1 MSVARAAVTVVRCT
15 RMRHTRCFPVC
26 LHGMLMASWFTEL
39 GPTARESRPRWCP
52 CSLGHSESRASV
64 SSQGR
69 GRSHSAGVCPARVPE
84 VQSSSRPRRPLS
96 APLVRGGR
104 AAVSLVFS
112 APDRAHVPLGGGKEL
127 ALHDA
132 CECVRSLKRPDA
144 AGLWYVYSAFSMEAA
159 DLYSRRIFHCSFN
172 KMRKYLL

>member
-1 MSVARAAVTVVRCT
+1 MSVRAPSGTQSQG
-15 RMRHTRCFPVC
+15 
-26 LHGMLMASWFTEL
+26 LQ
-39 GPTARESRPRWCP
+39 
-52 CSLGHSESRASV
+52 

-112 APDRAHVPLGGGKEL
+112 APDRAHVPLGGG
-127 ALHDA
+127 
-132 CECVRSLKRPDA
+132 RNWR
-144 AGLWYVYSAFSMEAA
+144 FT
-159 DLYSRRIFHCSFN
+159 
-172 KMRKYLL
+172 MRVNVFVL